1 MLGLD
6 QLHHLLVDLALGL
19 GRAGKGSV
27 AAQILVVDGLQC
39 HHVKLV
45 AHAVAGQHGAGKL
58 GGLFDIIGSAGGDG
72 VEHHFLGGTS
82 AGEGGDLVFQ
92 LLLVHQ
98 VVVALVHLHGV
109 TQSTRG
115 AGDDGDLLH
124 GGGVGLLGGDQSVA
138 DLMVGYDALFV
149 VGQDGVLFLVAC
161 NDHLDALLQVG
172 LSHALAA
179 RADGPQRGLVDDV
192 GQLGTGRAGGHP
204 GHGGK
209 VDARGQRDLLSVD
222 LQDLL
227 AALEVGQL
235 HGHPA
240 VKAAGA
246 GQGRVKGFGSVGG
259 GQNDD
264 TGVALKTVH
273 FGQQLVQGLLALIV
287 AAVLAAAALLANG
300 IDLIN
305 KHNAGRFLLGLLE
318 QVAHLGGTHAHE
330 HLHELGAGDG
340 EEGHVGLTGH
350 SLGQHGLA
358 GTRRAH
364 QQDALG
370 HLGTNALILAGVVQ
384 IVDNFL

>member
-1 MLGLD
+1 M
-6 QLHHLLVDLALGL
+6 
-19 GRAGKGSV
+19 
-27 AAQILVVDGLQC
+27 
-39 HHVKLV
+39 
-45 AHAVAGQHGAGKL
+45 
-58 GGLFDIIGSAGGDG
+58 
-72 VEHHFLGGTS
+72 
-82 AGEGGDLVFQ
+82 
-92 LLLVHQ
+92 
-98 VVVALVHLHGV
+98 
-109 TQSTRG
+109 
-115 AGDDGDLLH
+115 
-124 GGGVGLLGGDQSVA
+124 
-138 DLMVGYDALFV
+138 
-149 VGQDGVLFLVAC
+149 
-161 NDHLDALLQVG
+161 
-172 LSHALAA
+172 
-179 RADGPQRGLVDDV
+179 
-192 GQLGTGRAGGHP
+192 
-204 GHGGK
+204 
-209 VDARGQRDLLSVD
+209 D

-227 AALEVGQL
+227 AALEVGKL

-246 GQGRVKGFGSVGG
+246 GQGRVKGFGAVGG

-273 FGQQLVQGLLALIV
+273 LGQQLVQGLLALIV

-305 KHNAGRFLLGLLE
+305 KHDAGRFLLGLLE

-358 GTRRAH
+358 GARRAH

-384 IVDNFL
+384 IVDDFL